1 MVVDFVLDLR
11 AQGLKVGPLE
21 AVTLARA
28 LLLGLHDQSLD
39 GFYDVARA
47 LCVHREGDL
56 DAFDRA
62 FAKRFKGIES
72 AAVDVTK
79 ALAEWLADPA
89 KLLHLSDE
97 ERKKLEAL
105 PLDEIRRML
114 EERLR
119 EQKGRHE
126 GGSRWIGSGGTSP
139 FGTGGQNPAG
149 IRIGGGGGKS
159 AIAVA
164 ESRLFKEYRSDL
176 VLDVRSLEVALRKLR
191 SFAHVGEP
199 ELDIDETIDATAR
212 QGGELEIVM
221 RPPRRPNVKV
231 LLLMDVGG
239 SMDPHAHTVSLLFSA
254 AKRAT
259 NFKRLETYYFH
270 NAIYGRVYKD
280 ATMKEGVRVV
290 DLLRD
295 CDRTWKLVVLG
306 DALMHPAELIGGSW
320 DLGNNDYGRGTN
332 TTAIAWMH
340 ELRGHFDRSAWLNP
354 EPARYWTGTAE
365 AIAQI
370 FHMFELTLDG
380 LGEAVAHLSRRTSG
394 T

>member
-11 AQGLKVGPLE
+11 AQGLKVGTQE

-28 LLLGLHDQSLD
+28 LLMGLHDQSLD

-47 LCVHREGDL
+47 VCVHREGDL

-72 AAVDVTK
+72 AVVDVTR
-79 ALAEWLADPA
+79 ALAEWLSDPA
-89 KLLHLSDE
+89 QLQQLSDE
-97 ERKKLEAL
+97 ERRKIEAL

-119 EQKGRHE
+119 EQKERHE
-126 GGSRWIGSGGTSP
+126 GGNRWVGSGGTSP
-139 FGTGGQNPAG
+139 FGTGGFNPAG
-149 IRIGGGGGKS
+149 VRIGGGGGRS
-159 AIAVA
+159 AVAVA

-212 QGGELEIVM
+212 QGGELEIVL

-239 SMDPHAHTVSLLFSA
+239 SMDPHAHVVSLLFSA

-259 NFKRLETYYFH
+259 NFKKLETYYFH

-280 ATMKEGVRVV
+280 ATMRESVRVV

-306 DALMHPAELIGGSW
+306 DALMHPAELIGASW
-320 DLGNNDYGRGTN
+320 DLGNNDYGRGEN
-332 TTAIAWMH
+332 TTAITWMH
-340 ELRGHFDRSAWLNP
+340 ELRNHFDRSAWLNP
-354 EPARYWTGTAE
+354 EPSRYWTGTAE

-370 FHMFELTLDG
+370 FSMYELTLDG
-380 LGEAVAHLSRRTSG
+380 LGEAVAHLSRRV
-394 T
+394 